1 MMMLRVTSILLQMD
15 EPVDKTV
22 EETVEGV
29 EEMIEEIIEDAKAA
43 HRRAVACWVKMF
55 NKVADCSNDDVVT
68 ADIFFWL
75 CRFRGLPALIKSID
89 G

>member
-1 MMMLRVTSILLQMD
+1 MQEATR
-15 EPVDKTV
+15 TV

-29 EEMIEEIIEDAKAA
+29 EEIIEDAKAV

-68 ADIFFWL
+68 ADIF
-75 CRFRGLPALIKSID
+75 LPL
-89 G
+89 